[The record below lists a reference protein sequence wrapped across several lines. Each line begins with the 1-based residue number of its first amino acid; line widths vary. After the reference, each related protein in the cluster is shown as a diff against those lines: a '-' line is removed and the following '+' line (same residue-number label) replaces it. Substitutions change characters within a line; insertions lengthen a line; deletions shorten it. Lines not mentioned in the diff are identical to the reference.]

1 MVIIQEDAKF
11 HRWFIQR
18 FTEKRNKLFCT
29 KKSIFQSTFAIEI
42 RVAIENA
49 IRSKFEKKVSNTVYE
64 YPPRSYSPDLQYV
77 VLRFRLTQTN
87 HVIVRNYGLAG

>member
-1 MVIIQEDAKF
+1 MVYTKVYRKKEQTLLHLED
-11 HRWFIQR
+11 
-18 FTEKRNKLFCT
+18 E
-29 KKSIFQSTFAIEI
+29 SIFQSTFAIEI